1 MCYSYNRGSDKM
13 KKTIKM
19 FSLILIS
26 IFAINITNVKA
37 DEELDKQFDEILKKE
52 TKDGVYEIN
61 YAVKPRSY
69 NEFDINHQAFTME
82 QNVMIISNVT
92 FILAKAHIT
101 KNTKTLL
108 LNGQNLIR

>member
-1 MCYSYNRGSDKM
+1 M

-37 DEELDKQFDEILKKE
+37 DEELDKQFDEIYKNE
-52 TKDGVYEIN
+52 VKDGVFEIN

-69 NEFDINHQAFTME
+69 NEFDAFVSYL
-82 QNVMIISNVT
+82 NNDWNDYDGKYSSLGISYGVECDDN
-92 FILAKAHIT
+92 I
-101 KNTKTLL
+101 
-108 LNGQNLIR
+108 